1 MVRLKIFLHKEVH
14 IMREIT
20 VNKFRATLKSCVD
33 KTHSEHEPLRV
44 TRKRGKDFVV
54 IGAEDW
60 QQMQE
65 TLYVLQNSSLMQQI
79 KQSRQSRRQQKGYQ
93 PTQEELDEI
102 NNF

>member
-1 MVRLKIFLHKEVH
+1 
-14 IMREIT
+14 MREIT

-33 KTHSEHEPLRV
+33 QTHAEHEPLWV

-54 IGAEDW
+54 VAAEDW
-60 QQMQE
+60 QQLQE
-65 TLYVLQNSSLMQQI
+65 TLYVLQNSALMQQI
-79 KQSRQSRRQQKGYQ
+79 KQSTASHAQKKGYQ

>member
-1 MVRLKIFLHKEVH
+1 
-14 IMREIT
+14 MREVT
-20 VNKFRATLKSCVD
+20 VNKFRATLKSCAD
-33 KTHSEHEPLRV
+33 QTNSEHEPLWV

-60 QQMQE
+60 RQMQE
-65 TLYVLQNSSLMQQI
+65 TLYVLQNSSLMRQI
-79 KQSRQSRRQQKGYQ
+79 KQSHQSRRQQKGYQ